1 MRIIFMGTPD
11 PAAKCLQAL
20 IDAQEQVVCVVS
32 QPDRKKGRG
41 LHSSPSPV
49 KLLAE
54 KYKIPTETP
63 ETVKDQIFFDKIK
76 SFAPELIVVVAY
88 GRILPKAIIDLPK
101 YGAINVHASLLP
113 KYRGAAP
120 IQWAMLK
127 GEIKTGVTIMHLDE
141 TLDTGDILLQDE
153 AQIDPQDNSETLK
166 EKLFNIGSQTLL
178 KAISQIKNNTS
189 KRTPQKHADATYAQL
204 ITKET
209 GEIDFRR
216 SATEINN
223 QVRAL
228 VPWPCTHTYFMG
240 KSLRILKANP
250 VPLEKKFEPGY
261 VMLVGGNIVIA
272 CGSGALQLETVQYEG
287 GKVLSALD
295 FVNGHNSILTNI
307 LPAGGSV

>member
-1 MRIIFMGTPD
+1 MGTPE

-41 LHSSPSPV
+41 LRSSASPV

-76 SFAPELIVVVAY
+76 SYDPELIVVVAY
-88 GRILPKAIIDLPK
+88 GRILPKKIIDLPK
-101 YGAINVHASLLP
+101 YGTINVHASLLP

-120 IQWAMLK
+120 IQWAILK
-127 GEIKTGVTIMHLDE
+127 GETKTGVTIMHLDE

-153 AQIDPQDNSETLK
+153 VAIDPMDNAETLK
-166 EKLFNIGSQTLL
+166 EKLFNVGSQTLL
-178 KAISQIKNNTS
+178 KSISQIKNNTS
-189 KRTPQKHADATYAQL
+189 KRIPQKHSDATYASL

-209 GEIDFRR
+209 GEIDFKR
-216 SATEINN
+216 SAIEINN

-228 VPWPCTHTYFMG
+228 IPWPCAYTYFME
-240 KSLRILKANP
+240 KMLKIIKANS
-250 VPLEKKFEPGY
+250 VSLESKSEPGY
-261 VMLVGGNIVIA
+261 IQIVDGKIIIS
-272 CGSGALQLETVQYEG
+272 CGTGALQLETVQYEG
-287 GKVLSALD
+287 GKILSAND
-295 FVNGHNSILTNI
+295 FVNGHNSILKKI
-307 LPAGGSV
+307 LPS